1 MSTEKEVFK
10 YLFKGEDKV
19 ELATQKIELGLMDLV
34 DKQYGKATSQYE
46 KALSNSRRKINDA
59 IGDLSQSEGGFIM
72 LVNSYNDAFSK
83 IKSIDSDL
91 ANGWDKK
98 NNGILNFA
106 KASIK
111 QISQQESK
119 LKSLL
124 SILK

>member
-1 MSTEKEVFK
+1 MNAEKKVFSR
-10 YLFKGEDKV
+10 LFTEDKT

>member
-1 MSTEKEVFK
+1 MNAEKKVFSRLFTEEKT
-10 YLFKGEDKV
+10 